1 MYLKFG
7 LLPGIVLHVAFDTV
21 WFALPLFVSRAP
33 GIWVDRTLVVVLA
46 LVPLWVV
53 LLAPVAGRTLARAR
67 TRPEKQRL
75 APGRPTGAGGH
86 GSPGATSF
94 GDAIRAGDPR
104 SARRGRRG
112 IARRG
117 GRGMVARSR
126 RAASARL
133 PRDGARTRHGG
144 GGRAR
149 GAPGSL
155 VAPARDGRR
164 GAGRTPRLRHAYGRH
179 REYRRLLGTYL
190 PAPRWRI
197 RAARF
202 EGDLAA
208 RAEEWGVA
216 VDARGEAVRVRHTL
230 PEGAAGVTL
239 SAEEARQL
247 AYATVRTRFG
257 LDAPRL
263 REVAVSPSKLP
274 ARTDWLVT
282 FEDRSP
288 PALSQGEL
296 RVSVAIAGGEVTDA
310 WRFVHVPEEWER
322 AERERRTA
330 AGVFNAAGTALL
342 GGLLLGFAAVTLVA
356 WSRGGARVH
365 DPLRLFLVL
374 GGVRGLAFANEWPA
388 RLAGFST
395 AQPFGLQAAQ
405 LAVALLVG
413 AGVVAAIAALAAGD
427 VRLSAPGP
435 LTRAQAAR
443 MGLGAGGVAC
453 AVLAL
458 GALLRAGAEPTW
470 PSMAGAATAVPP
482 AALPLAA
489 VFGFGLRTVIVALVF
504 AAADRLSDG
513 WSVHRVRAGA
523 VPARD
528 RRARGRR
535 QPWARI
541 CCDGPPQ
548 GCWSAPCSSS
558 RTCSY
563 SGGAWRRCR

>member
-1 MYLKFG
+1 VLAAGAVG
-7 LLPGIVLHVAFDTV
+7 LLVAV
-21 WFALPLFVSRAP
+21 AAAWSLGRGVPRLPVSRETALERATAAVA
-33 GIWVDRTLVVVLA
+33 GQGTRLDRS
-46 LVPLWVV
+46 WR
-53 LLAPVAGRTLARAR
+53 LLATADAEPGEPHAFVMRTAGVET
-67 TRPEKQRL
+67 
-75 APGRPTGAGGH
+75 
-86 GSPGATSF
+86 
-94 GDAIRAGDPR
+94 
-104 SARRGRRG
+104 
-112 IARRG
+112 
-117 GRGMVARSR
+117 
-126 RAASARL
+126 
-133 PRDGARTRHGG
+133 
-144 GGRAR
+144 
-149 GAPGSL
+149 
-155 VAPARDGRR
+155 
-164 GAGRTPRLRHAYGRH
+164 
-179 REYRRLLGTYL
+179 YRRLLGTYL

-216 VDARGEAVRVRHTL
+216 VDARGDAVRVRHTL
-230 PEGAAGVTL
+230 PEGAPGVTL
-239 SAEEARQL
+239 SAEQARQL
-247 AYATVRTRFG
+247 AYATVRARFG
-257 LDAPRL
+257 LDRPHL
-263 REVAVSPSKLP
+263 REVAVAPSKLP

-288 PALSQGEL
+288 PALPQGEL

-322 AERERRTA
+322 VERERRTA
-330 AGVFNAAGTALL
+330 AGVVNAAGTALL
-342 GGLLLGFAAVTLVA
+342 GGLLLGFAAVTVVS
-356 WSRGGARVH
+356 WSRGGARIH

-374 GGVRGLAFANEWPA
+374 GGVRALAFANEWPA

-443 MGLGAGGVAC
+443 MGIGAGGAGC

-458 GALLRAGAEPTW
+458 GALLRAGAEPAW

-523 VPARD
+523 ILLATGVLVGAGSPGPDLLRWAAAGLLVGSLLVVAYVLVFRWSLAPLPLSVGLTTVVAVLAEGLARPYPGAMAGGVVAALVVSFAAWSWFN
-528 RRARGRR
+528 RAFR
-535 QPWARI
+535 AV
-541 CCDGPPQ
+541 GP
-548 GCWSAPCSSS
+548 G
-558 RTCSY
+558 
-563 SGGAWRRCR
+563 